1 VLFFSVLVFFIGIG
15 FKNLEAVSMKKF
27 RGHRFH
33 RKPENPQKL
42 GEIGWFSIQN
52 SNSNFY
58 ERNQLD
64 VRFVR
69 LAGWFQPIFNSKFK
83 IQNVMNENR

>member
-1 VLFFSVLVFFIGIG
+1 VFFIGIG

-52 SNSNFY
+52 SNSNF
-58 ERNQLD
+58 
-64 VRFVR
+64 
-69 LAGWFQPIFNSKFK
+69 
-83 IQNVMNENR
+83 